1 MNLETVH
8 DLFVA
13 ELRRAYAI
21 ERRLVDELETLSR
34 DVDVDA
40 LDGTDDPD
48 DVRDALRTTLSDH
61 RAETETHRDRLED
74 AFDAL
79 DEPVETRSTAALDG
93 LVEEKELFNN
103 VVLADELRPLYYLE
117 VARDVEQLEITGY
130 DRLLRLADHLDVPG
144 DVVDALE
151 QNLEEERSALER
163 IESLAE
169 SEGVASLIGSATE
182 PDVSG

>member
-1 MNLETVH
+1 MNLETAN

-21 ERRLVDELETLSR
+21 EDRLVDELETLAR
-34 DVDVDA
+34 DAGVDA
-40 LDGTDDPD
+40 LDDSGEMDLHDRLQT
-48 DVRDALRTTLSDH
+48 AFSDH
-61 RAETETHRDRLED
+61 QAETETHRDRLEE

-117 VARDVEQLEITGY
+117 IARDVEQLEITGY

-144 DVVDALE
+144 EVVDVLEENRAEERAALE
-151 QNLEEERSALER
+151 T

-169 SEGVASLIGSATE
+169 GEALESLLEAMSPPEKPG
-182 PDVSG
+182 